1 VANGYVPIMPFGRH
15 RGEPL
20 DEIPDD
26 YLRWLLG
33 RDLREPLRSAV
44 RDEFQRRRDDEEAT
58 HEAYRNQHRHQAPP
72 RRHAIPPV
80 SDVDDLITSGLRTL
94 AKRFHPDVVG
104 GDLHRMQAINHAAD
118 WLRAKVR
125 ELLS

>member
-1 VANGYVPIMPFGRH
+1 MASGFFTMPFGRH

-20 DEIPDD
+20 DELPDG

-44 RDEFQRRRDDEEAT
+44 RNEAQRRADDEET
-58 HEAYRNQHRHQAPP
+58 VHDDYRRHQRRAYAPP
-72 RRHAIPPV
+72 PRHAVPPA
-80 SDVDDLITSGLRTL
+80 SDVDDLTRGLAR
-94 AKRFHPDVVG
+94 ARQEISPRSG
-104 GDLHRMQAINHAAD
+104 GDLRRMQAINHAAD

-125 ELLS
+125 ELLA